1 MKTEHEVK
9 LNQTEMSEI
18 RWVCGVKLNERKK
31 GEDFQRT
38 VRIDVPIQSDDKNI
52 RLRWF
57 EHIELKVDKKL
68 R

>member
-18 RWVCGVKLNERKK
+18 RWVSGVKLNERKK